1 MNEVRSLNA
10 ELLGQSKHSTFGDLK
25 RGQYGENVKSQRGA
39 RRGWEGK
46 QEARSG
52 SQSGMI
58 AGRTLH
64 IMVYINGTPGAQLNC
79 EWRPL
84 GCVMQPTWDRG
95 WRRGKSTGLLPDPRK
110 WGREIF
116 VAREISSGYWGHL
129 FHTHHCLP
137 LTHLSILNA
146 HIISNCY
153 CQETSTHVIYFST
166 YRSIYVCH
174 PVFRTTRCQV
184 SRCNEFS
191 KVTN

>member
-10 ELLGQSKHSTFGDLK
+10 ELLGQSKHGTFGDLK
-25 RGQYGENVKSQRGA
+25 RGQYGENVKSQHGA

-58 AGRTLH
+58 ARRTFH
-64 IMVYINGTPGAQLNC
+64 IMVYINGTPGAQLDC

-95 WRRGKSTGLLPDPRK
+95 WRRGKSTRLLPDPRK

-116 VAREISSGYWGHL
+116 VAREISWLLRTSFPYPSFFAVDSFIHSEC
-129 FHTHHCLP
+129 THNQQLLLP
-137 LTHLSILNA
+137 GNINT
-146 HIISNCY
+146 
-153 CQETSTHVIYFST
+153 
-166 YRSIYVCH
+166 
-174 PVFRTTRCQV
+174 
-184 SRCNEFS
+184 CNLL
-191 KVTN
+191 